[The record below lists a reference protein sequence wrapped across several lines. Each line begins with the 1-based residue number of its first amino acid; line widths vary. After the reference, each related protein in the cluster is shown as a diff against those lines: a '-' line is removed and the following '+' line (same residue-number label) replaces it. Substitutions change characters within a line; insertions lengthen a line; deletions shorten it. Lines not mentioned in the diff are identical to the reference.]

1 MTYRL
6 RNISIAIALA
16 VVAALLTSYYVS
28 NYQSNVRADET
39 NVPIFVA
46 ARDIPAGTP
55 GASAVQ
61 KGMLTK
67 TEIVRRSVVPG
78 AISKPEQLDGLV
90 ATQEIFAGEQVTS
103 RRFAA
108 PSAQGIQ
115 AQLTGPQRAIV
126 LAGDKQQL
134 LAGTLKE
141 GDRVDVVAT
150 FAAPENQ
157 QLHFSRTVLRDIP
170 VLRAPESGAAATEK
184 ITSEDGYSVMLKVS
198 DTQAPKLHWAY
209 SNAKEWH
216 LELRPGTDA
225 VDSPE
230 NVESWYSVLREG
242 VNRKQLD
249 EAGAE
254 GLPAIGEEAG
264 GQ

>member
-6 RNISIAIALA
+6 RNISIAVALA
-16 VVAALLTSYYVS
+16 LVAALLTSYYVS
-28 NYQSNVRADET
+28 NYQRDVRADET
-39 NVPIFVA
+39 NVPIYVA

-55 GASAVQ
+55 GARAVQ

-78 AISKPEQLDGLV
+78 AISNPEQLNDLV
-90 ATQEIFAGEQVTS
+90 ATQQIFAGEQITS

-115 AQLTGPQRAIV
+115 AQLTGPQRAISI
-126 LAGDKQQL
+126 AGDKQQL
-134 LAGTLKE
+134 LAGILKD
-141 GDRVDVVAT
+141 GDRVDIVAT
-150 FAAPENQ
+150 FSAPESA
-157 QLHFSRTVLRDIP
+157 QLHFTRIVLRDIE
-170 VLRAPESGAAATEK
+170 VLRAPESGAAAEK
-184 ITSEDGYSVMLKVS
+184 ITNDAGYGVILKVR
-198 DTQAPKLHWAY
+198 DTQVQRLQWAY
-209 SNAKEWH
+209 TNAKQWH

-230 NVESWYSVLREG
+230 NVESWYSLLREG
-242 VNRKQLD
+242 ANRKQLD
-249 EAGAE
+249 EAGAQ
-254 GLPAIGEEAG
+254 GLPAIGEG